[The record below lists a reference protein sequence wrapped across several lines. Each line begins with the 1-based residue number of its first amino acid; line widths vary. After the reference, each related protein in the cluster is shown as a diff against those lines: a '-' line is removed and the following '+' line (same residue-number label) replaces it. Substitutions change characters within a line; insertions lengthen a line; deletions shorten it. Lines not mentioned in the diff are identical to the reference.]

1 LDSKVKSLNQLL
13 LDFDYKQNFKDD
25 DFYVGKSNFYAFEL
39 INKWPT
45 WEKNFLNIS
54 GEKFS
59 GKTHLTNIFLKKF
72 NGIRIEAN
80 LLNNDNIK
88 KIKPYQNIV
97 LEDLSSDINEKL
109 IYTLFN
115 IIDQDN
121 KFLIITSLESIPE
134 IDFKLED
141 LKSRTKN
148 CLIAKIENPDD
159 ELMFALILKN
169 LSDRQITLNK
179 KLIDFIIK
187 RVERSYGK
195 IFEFIYK
202 IDKISLKKKK
212 SIDFKIINEALEE

>member
-1 LDSKVKSLNQLL
+1 MKSLNQLL
-13 LDFDYKQNFKDD
+13 LDFDYEQNFRDD
-25 DFYVGKSNFYAFEL
+25 DFFVGKSNFYPFEL
-39 INKWPT
+39 INNWPN

-72 NGIRIEAN
+72 DGIRIESN
-80 LLNNDNIK
+80 LLNDENLRS
-88 KIKPYQNIV
+88 IKPYQNVV
-97 LEDLSSDINEKL
+97 LEDLNLIVNEKL
-109 IYTLFN
+109 IYSLFN

-121 KFLIITSLESIPE
+121 KFLIITSLEPVAE
-134 IDFKLED
+134 INFRLED

-148 CLIAKIENPDD
+148 CLLAKIDNPDD
-159 ELMFALILKN
+159 ELMFGLILKN
-169 LSDRQITLNK
+169 LSDRQITLDK

-187 RVERSYGK
+187 RVDRSYGK

-212 SIDFKIINEALEE
+212 SIDFKIINEALGE